1 MASDT
6 STVTDGEKFSIQI
19 KPKSRI
25 KRLFTIIITIYK
37 SMTV

>member
-19 KPKSRI
+19 KPK
-25 KRLFTIIITIYK
+25 FTSIITIYK

>member
-19 KPKSRI
+19 KPKSKI